1 MRNNDDVRI
10 IIVAGGTGS
19 RFGGDCPKQYC
30 ELAGRPV
37 VMHTIEAF
45 RRSVPRGEIV
55 LVISESMQRLWNSL
69 CEEHGFRSPRVV
81 YGGSTR
87 WESVKNGLDTLMGL
101 TPSTVV
107 LVHDAA
113 RPIVSADMV
122 ERVIDGA
129 RESDGA
135 IPVVPVTDSLRVVGD
150 GGSSAVDRGRFRAV
164 QTPQGFPAM
173 KLKEAY
179 GQAYSATFT
188 DDASVMESAGYDN
201 LTLVDGDIR
210 TMKITNPND
219 IKIAELILNS

>member
-30 ELAGRPV
+30 QLAGRPV
-37 VMHTIEAF
+37 VMHTIDAF
-45 RRSVPRGEIV
+45 RRGVPSGEIV
-55 LVISESMQRLWNSL
+55 LVISEAMQGLWDSL
-69 CEEHGFRSPRVV
+69 CEEHRFESPRVV

-87 WESVKNGLDTLMGL
+87 WESVKNGLETLMGL

-113 RPIVSADMV
+113 RPIVSDDMV
-122 ERVIDGA
+122 ERVIAGA

-135 IPVVPVTDSLRVVGD
+135 IPVVAVTDSLRIVGE
-150 GGSSAVDRGRFRAV
+150 GGSSSVDRGRFRAV

-179 GQAYSATFT
+179 GQAYSASFT

-201 LTLVDGDIR
+201 LTLVEGDIR